1 MIPGLLGNDKSTMN
15 DKNLPSI
22 SSSKR
27 RFFLF
32 HPYSGTLIIAMDW
45 VFFGVEAGTLGLSIP
60 VMSLLAFATT
70 LLGVF
75 SIQMRLAKDNL
86 GIALAKGILGG
97 LVAGIPTP
105 IAGTFIGALIL
116 ALSGLSKKNS
126 KT

>member
-1 MIPGLLGNDKSTMN
+1 MN
-15 DKNLPSI
+15 DKFLPST
-22 SSSKR
+22 SSSKG

-32 HPYSGTLIIAMDW
+32 HPYSGALIIAIDW

-70 LLGVF
+70 LLGVTT
-75 SIQMRLAKDNL
+75 IQINLAKDNWA
-86 GIALAKGILGG
+86 IAIAKGILGG

-116 ALSGLSKKNS
+116 ALSGFSKKAS
-126 KT
+126 KA

>member
-1 MIPGLLGNDKSTMN
+1 MN
-15 DKNLPSI
+15 DKILPAT
-22 SSSKR
+22 SSKWK
-27 RFFLF
+27 FFLF
-32 HPYSGTLIIAMDW
+32 HPYSGVLIIAMDW

-70 LLGVF
+70 LLGVTT
-75 SIQMRLAKDNL
+75 IQIKMAKDNL
-86 GIALAKGILGG
+86 PIALAKGVLGG

-116 ALSGLSKKNS
+116 ALSGLSAKSS